1 MTTALD
7 PTLKDIIDRSTSV
20 VIFTGAG
27 VSAESGV
34 PTFRDAQTG
43 LWARYNAEELA
54 TPGAFRRQPDLVWQW
69 YQWRREL
76 IRAAQPNAA
85 HTAIAEWEQRR
96 SELKLI
102 TQNVD
107 DLHRR
112 AGSCNILQLHGDIF
126 GNRCQQHGAVKGDFL
141 GLTQAPHC
149 ERCHTPIRPTVV
161 WFGES
166 LEAETLDAAT
176 KACRNCDLLVSI
188 GTSALVSPACELPLI
203 ARENGAV
210 TVEVNLT
217 TTMLT
222 DLVDYSL
229 PGKAATWLPTLLSA
243 VSIC

>member
-1 MTTALD
+1 
-7 PTLKDIIDRSTSV
+7 
-20 VIFTGAG
+20 
-27 VSAESGV
+27 
-34 PTFRDAQTG
+34 
-43 LWARYNAEELA
+43 
-54 TPGAFRRQPDLVWQW
+54 
-69 YQWRREL
+69 
-76 IRAAQPNAA
+76 
-85 HTAIAEWEQRR
+85 
-96 SELKLI
+96 
-102 TQNVD
+102 
-107 DLHRR
+107 
-112 AGSCNILQLHGDIF
+112 
-126 GNRCQQHGAVKGDFL
+126 
-141 GLTQAPHC
+141 
-149 ERCHTPIRPTVV
+149 VV

-243 VSIC
+243 VSIR